1 VYELYNQTDDPQNN
15 QNLANRRENAALIA
29 QLSKQLR
36 QRFPLQEFNNQPP
49 VDSKA
54 YPKVASV
61 DPGSE
66 KTDLKPPTFVP

>member
-1 VYELYNQTDDPQNN
+1 
-15 QNLANRRENAALIA
+15 LIA

-61 DPGSE
+61 DPDSE